1 MKARLLVCLLA
12 TVLLSAVVFAETYPS
27 KPLNFI
33 APAGPGGGWDT
44 TIRTVAQVLKE
55 TGLVTQPIVVN
66 NMPGGG
72 GGVALAH
79 MQTKK
84 GDPYNIIVFSPPLL
98 LINLTG
104 QTQYSYKNLTPIAML
119 IHDYGAFAVSK
130 KSKYN
135 SIAEVMEALKK
146 DPKSVR
152 VGGISAFGSMD
163 HIQFLI
169 AAKAAGV
176 NNLKDI
182 TYVSFQEGEHMAAL
196 LGGHIDVLSTGL
208 AEVTTALQTGAVKVL
223 AVTAPQRV
231 GGILANVPTLKEEGI
246 DAEFVNWR
254 GLFGVPEM
262 PPYALDYWV
271 DILGKMVQTPQWDK
285 MVEKYNWTKA
295 FVPGE
300 DFAKYLAKVN
310 EDYKVVLKELGM
322 YKGE

>member
-1 MKARLLVCLLA
+1 MRVKFLIFITLISALL
-12 TVLLSAVVFAETYPS
+12 TFAETYPS
-27 KPLNFI
+27 RPFNFI
-33 APAGPGGGWDT
+33 APGGPGGGWDT
-44 TIRTVAQVLKE
+44 TIRVVAQVLKD
-55 TGLVTQPIVVN
+55 TGLVNQPITVT

-84 GDPYNIIVFSPPLL
+84 GDPYTIVVFSPPLL

-104 QTQYSYKNLTPIAML
+104 QTQYSYKDLTPIAML

-135 SIAEVMEALKK
+135 SITEIMEALKK

-169 AAKAAGV
+169 AARAAGV
-176 NNLKDI
+176 KNLKDI

-208 AEVTTALQTGAVKVL
+208 AETTTAVQLGTVKVL
-223 AVTAPQRV
+223 AITAPHRV
-231 GGILANVPTLKEEGI
+231 GGVLADVPTLKEAGI

-254 GLFGVPEM
+254 GLFGPPQM
-262 PPYALDYWV
+262 PSYALEYW
-271 DILGKMVQTPQWDK
+271 IETLKKMVQTDQWNK

-295 FVPGE
+295 FLAGK
-300 DFAKYLAKVN
+300 DFEEYLTKVN
-310 EDYKVVLKELGM
+310 EEYKIVLKELGL

>member
-1 MKARLLVCLLA
+1 MKVRLLVSLLA
-12 TVLLSAVVFAETYPS
+12 MAFLAAPIFAETYPT

-44 TIRTVAQVLKE
+44 TIRTVAQVLKD

-84 GDPYNIIVFSPPLL
+84 GDPYSIIVFSPPLL

-104 QTQYSYKNLTPIAML
+104 QTQYSYRNLTPIAML

-135 SIAEVMEALKK
+135 SITEIMEALKK
-146 DPKSVR
+146 DPKSIR

-169 AAKAAGV
+169 AARAAGV
-176 NNLKDI
+176 SNLKDI

-231 GGILANVPTLKEEGI
+231 GGILANVPTLREEGI

-254 GLFGVPEM
+254 GLFGTPEM
-262 PPYALDYWV
+262 PSYALDYWI
-271 DILGKMVQTPQWDK
+271 DTLGKMVQTSQWDK

-295 FVPGE
+295 FMPGK
-300 DFAKYLAKVN
+300 DFEEYLTKVN
-310 EDYKVVLKELGM
+310 EDYKVVLKELGL

>member
-1 MKARLLVCLLA
+1 MKVKLL
-12 TVLLSAVVFAETYPS
+12 TVIVLSALAVPLFATYPD

-33 APAGPGGGWDT
+33 APGGPGGGWDT
-44 TIRTVAQVLKE
+44 TTRVVAQVLKE
-55 TGLVTQPIVVN
+55 TGLVTQPIVVT

-72 GGVALAH
+72 GGVGLAH

-84 GDPYNIIVFSPPLL
+84 GDPYTIIVFSPPLL

-104 QTQYSYKNLTPIAML
+104 QTQYSFRDLTPLAML

-130 KSKYN
+130 KSKFN

-146 DPKSVR
+146 DPKSVK

-176 NNLKDI
+176 QNLKDI
-182 TYVSFQEGEHMAAL
+182 TYVSFQEGEHLAAL

-208 AEVTTALQTGAVKVL
+208 AEVTTALQTGTIKVL
-223 AVTAPQRV
+223 AITAPQRIS
-231 GGILANVPTLKEEGI
+231 GILANVPTLKEEGI

-254 GLFGVPEM
+254 GLFGPPEM
-262 PPYALDYWV
+262 PDYAVEYW
-271 DILGKMVQTPQWDK
+271 INTLSKMVQTMEWERF
-285 MVEKYNWTKA
+285 VAKYNWTKA
-295 FVPGE
+295 FMPGKE
-300 DFAKYLAKVN
+300 FMNYLEKVN
-310 EDYKVVLKELGM
+310 EDYKVVLKELGL

>member
-1 MKARLLVCLLA
+1 MKMKFLFVLVL
-12 TVLLSAVVFAETYPS
+12 VAVFAINSLAETYPS
-27 KPLNFI
+27 RPLNFI

-44 TIRTVAQVLKE
+44 TIRVVAQVLKE
-55 TGLVTQPIVVN
+55 TNLVTQPIVVN

-84 GDPYNIIVFSPPLL
+84 GDPYNVIVFSPPLL

-104 QTQYSYKNLTPIAML
+104 QTQYSYKDLTPLAML

-135 SIAEVMEALKK
+135 SITEIMEALKK
-146 DPKSVR
+146 DPKSVK
-152 VGGISAFGSMD
+152 VGGISSFGSMD

-169 AAKAAGV
+169 AARGAGV
-176 NNLKDI
+176 TNLKDI

-223 AVTAPQRV
+223 AITAPQRV

-246 DAEFVNWR
+246 NAEFINWR
-254 GLFGVPEM
+254 GLFGTPDM
-262 PPYALDYWV
+262 PTYAVEYWV
-271 DILGKMVQTPQWDK
+271 DTLSKMVQTPEWDK
-285 MVEKYNWTKA
+285 MVNKYNWTKA
-295 FVPGE
+295 FLPSK
-300 DFAKYLAKVN
+300 DFADYLAKVN
-310 EDYKVVLKELGM
+310 EEYKIVLKEIGL

>member
-1 MKARLLVCLLA
+1 MKVKIVLLIISMLLV
-12 TVLLSAVVFAETYPS
+12 TTIFAETYPA

-33 APAGPGGGWDT
+33 APGGPGGGWDT
-44 TIRTVAQVLKE
+44 TIRVVAQVLKE
-55 TGLVTQPIVVN
+55 TGLVTQPIVVT

-72 GGVALAH
+72 GGVGLAH

-84 GDPYNIIVFSPPLL
+84 GDPYTIIVFSPPLL

-104 QTQYSYKNLTPIAML
+104 QTQYSFKDLTPLAML

-135 SIAEVMEALKK
+135 SITEVMEALKK

-169 AAKAAGV
+169 AARAAGV
-176 NNLKDI
+176 TNLKDI
-182 TYVSFQEGEHMAAL
+182 TYVSFQEGEHLAAL

-208 AEVTTALQTGAVKVL
+208 AEVTTALQTGTIKVL
-223 AVTAPQRV
+223 AITSPQRV
-231 GGILANVPTLKEEGI
+231 SGALATVPTLKEEGI

-254 GLFGVPEM
+254 GLFGPPEM
-262 PPYALDYWV
+262 PEYAVEYW
-271 DILGKMVQTPQWDK
+271 INTLSKMVQTIEWERI
-285 MVEKYNWTKA
+285 VAKYNWTKA
-295 FVPGE
+295 FMPGKE
-300 DFAKYLAKVN
+300 FMNYLEKVN
-310 EDYKVVLKELGM
+310 EDYKVVLKELGL

>member
-1 MKARLLVCLLA
+1 MKLRFLGIFVLILVLA
-12 TVLLSAVVFAETYPS
+12 THFFAETYPS

-44 TIRTVAQVLKE
+44 TIRVVAQVLKE
-55 TGLVTQPIVVN
+55 TNLVTQPIVVN

-104 QTQYSYKNLTPIAML
+104 QTQYSYKNLTPLAML

-146 DPKSVR
+146 DPKSVK
-152 VGGISAFGSMD
+152 VGGISSFGSMD

-176 NNLKDI
+176 ENLKDI

-223 AVTAPQRV
+223 AITAPQRV
-231 GGILANVPTLKEEGI
+231 GGILANAPTLREEGI
-246 DAEFVNWR
+246 DAEFINWR
-254 GLFGVPEM
+254 GLFGAPEM
-262 PPYALDYWV
+262 PEYAVKYWV
-271 DILGKMVQTPQWDK
+271 DTLNKMVQTPEWDK
-285 MVEKYNWTKA
+285 MVNKYNWTKA
-295 FVPGE
+295 FMPSE
-300 DFAKYLAKVN
+300 EFAQYLAKVN
-310 EDYKVVLKELGM
+310 EDYKIVLKEIGL

>member
-1 MKARLLVCLLA
+1 MKSEFFVVLALLA
-12 TVLLSAVVFAETYPS
+12 IFVAQVFAESYPS

-44 TIRTVAQVLKE
+44 TIRVVAQVLKE
-55 TGLVTQPIVVN
+55 TNLVSQPIVVN

-104 QTQYSYKNLTPIAML
+104 QTQYSYKDLTPLAML

-135 SIAEVMEALKK
+135 SIVEIMEALKK
-146 DPKSVR
+146 DPKSVK
-152 VGGISAFGSMD
+152 VGGISSFGSMD

-176 NNLKDI
+176 TNLKDI

-223 AVTAPQRV
+223 AITAPQRA

-246 DAEFVNWR
+246 DAEFINWR
-254 GLFGVPEM
+254 GLFGAPGM
-262 PPYALDYWV
+262 PDYAVKYWI
-271 DILGKMVQTPQWDK
+271 DTLGKMVQTPEWDK
-285 MVEKYNWTKA
+285 MVNKYNWTKA
-295 FVPGE
+295 FMPSQEFGE
-300 DFAKYLAKVN
+300 YLAKVN
-310 EDYKVVLKELGM
+310 EDYKIVLKEIGL